1 MAGLF
6 SSETEGVG
14 LVYCI
19 VEDES
24 ILDDVEARVGNEIS
38 ASDVVEVLKQHV
50 EVEIRRTI
58 RLSSTRRESDQI
70 QCVL

>member
-14 LVYCI
+14 LVYGI

-24 ILDDVEARVGNEIS
+24 ILDDIEARWATKLARAIS
-38 ASDVVEVLKQHV
+38 LKC
-50 EVEIRRTI
+50 
-58 RLSSTRRESDQI
+58 LNSTWR
-70 QCVL
+70 